1 MADVILACLFAW
13 FVAFAAVAT
22 PSGSPSASERS
33 PLIVFAAASLKGAL
47 DEVVPVLERDC
58 GRRVRVAYAAS
69 SALARQIEAG
79 APATLFISADR
90 EWMDYLAS
98 RNLVDVNSR
107 VDLLSNQL
115 VLVAPADV
123 PVRLE
128 IGPEFPLA
136 EALGTGRLAVAD
148 PSAVPAGRYARA
160 ALMALGVWTDV
171 AHRLAPAEHVRAALL
186 FVARGEAPLGIV
198 YATDA
203 RAEPRVKVVGVFP
216 PGTHPPIVY
225 PAAILRS
232 AADATARQLL
242 ESLSSPSARA
252 IFERHG
258 FQPVRP

>member
-1 MADVILACLFAW
+1 
-13 FVAFAAVAT
+13 
-22 PSGSPSASERS
+22 
-33 PLIVFAAASLKGAL
+33 
-47 DEVVPVLERDC
+47 
-58 GRRVRVAYAAS
+58 VAYAAS

-79 APATLFISADR
+79 APATLFISADQ

-98 RNLVDVNSR
+98 RDLVDVNTR

-115 VLVAPADV
+115 VLIAPDAV

-128 IGPEFPLA
+128 IGPGFPLA

-160 ALMALGVWTDV
+160 ALMALGVWTTV

-203 RAEPRVKVVGVFP
+203 RAEPRVRVVGVFP

-225 PAAILRS
+225 PAAVLRA
-232 AADATARQLL
+232 AADATARRLL
-242 ESLSSPSARA
+242 ASLSSPSARA